1 MSLEGSKPDH
11 LITVLQELTK
21 MQLMLQDNTCS
32 PFPPSSPVAF
42 LFKTEVHMLERHH
55 IEGPCRLIAENLKDA
70 FNGIANTCKV

>member
-32 PFPPSSPVAF
+32 PFPPSSPSIFVQNG
-42 LFKTEVHMLERHH
+42 LVHMLERHPH
-55 IEGPCRLIAENLKDA
+55 
-70 FNGIANTCKV
+70 